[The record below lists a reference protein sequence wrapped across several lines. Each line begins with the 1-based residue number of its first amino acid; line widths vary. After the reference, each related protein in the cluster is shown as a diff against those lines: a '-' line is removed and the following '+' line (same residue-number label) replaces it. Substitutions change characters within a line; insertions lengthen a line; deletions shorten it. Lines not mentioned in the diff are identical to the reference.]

1 MPLPVKS
8 RRYDDNF
15 WKELFGGGKKKRSEE
30 QNLKDLGF

>member
-1 MPLPVKS
+1 MPLPARS

-15 WKELFGGGKKKRSEE
+15 WHERFGAGGKRSQA